1 MIESKGT
8 LMAQRL
14 LFGLAGL
21 ILLFPSLAMALG
33 LGPIE
38 VRSALNEPLD
48 ARIPLRADAEELD
61 SLRAELASDDA
72 FSAAG
77 LERPFALSGMVFET
91 VTSGSG
97 APYLAV
103 STEDPVREPFIAFLA
118 DIRWS
123 GGRLRREYT
132 LFLDPPVYS
141 ERRDA
146 PRDAPATEQASP
158 RDATPSRPPT
168 AEPRRSAPGTY
179 QVRQGQT
186 AWQVASAV
194 RESGFSVHQT
204 MMALLRANPEA
215 FRDGNVNNLR
225 AGVTLQVPDR
235 DELGALSEAEARR
248 QFVQQTEAWE
258 SGRQPAP
265 QEPPVVAEE
274 AVRDDDAESAVDD
287 EPEVAAAD
295 DDADA
300 TADEDDEDVAAG
312 EDDDEEDVAAV
323 DDDDDAE
330 VAAAEADAD
339 DELTDGRLQLRGAAD
354 LAGDDAT
361 QALLE
366 DDLEATQDNVRLLQ
380 DQLVAMRDSE
390 AALRSENEELRQM
403 TDEMRA
409 RLDALERA
417 VNLPADPGVAAD
429 RPDEPGDAER
439 DGATGDDAE
448 VAADSLERPRE
459 DEDDVVA
466 AAEEPAAPAGA
477 EAGPEPVDPVAQ
489 PEQTSIEAMLA
500 DPRLQYIGG
509 AALLLLLLLILLV
522 VRRRR
527 QQAELEEAEYREIHS
542 PLPASAVVGAAAGK
556 GADAFAADEALVTRS
571 PLEAADAALADGNHG
586 TAREVI
592 NRGLILEPDNVQLR
606 LRLLRLHE
614 HGGDLA
620 AFEAEA
626 ETLKRQVADRADPVW
641 QEAVTLAASIG
652 SAHPM
657 FRAAAPAAS
666 APEESPLVEEAAA
679 QPEPEPEADEVA
691 KPMQPDTGS
700 VDDELVGDLDFDLD
714 EEPDRPLDD
723 GVPGAEDRVPLED
736 EPPAAVP
743 ASVEPETADDAETPD
758 NDDLTLDFEL
768 DMETDTPAADADEAV
783 STGDDPDD
791 DFGLDFAVHDDDDGD
806 ADASDD
812 VLPLDDASD
821 ADAGDPTAD
830 ADEGLLSESDTKLD
844 LAQAYIDMGDSEG
857 AKALL
862 EEVMDE
868 GSDAQ
873 KARAQTLLEQT
884 SGES

>member
-1 MIESKGT
+1 
-8 LMAQRL
+8 MAQRL

-21 ILLFPSLAMALG
+21 ILLFPSLATALS

-61 SLRAELASDDA
+61 SLRAELASEDA
-72 FSAAG
+72 FNDAG

-158 RDATPSRPPT
+158 RDETPPRPPT

-287 EPEVAAAD
+287 EPEVAAVD

-300 TADEDDEDVAAG
+300 TADEDDEDVAAVDD
-312 EDDDEEDVAAV
+312 EDDDDEDVAAV
-323 DDDDDAE
+323 DDEDDAE

-339 DELTDGRLQLRGAAD
+339 EEVTDGRLQLRGAAD

-366 DDLEATQDNVRLLQ
+366 DDLEATPDNVRLLQ

-439 DGATGDDAE
+439 DVATGDETE
-448 VAADSLERPRE
+448 VAAEGMERPRE
-459 DEDDVVA
+459 DEDDAVA

-477 EAGPEPVDPVAQ
+477 EAGPEPVDPLAQ

-509 AALLLLLLLILLV
+509 AALLLLLLLVLLV

-614 HGGDLA
+614 HAGDLA

-626 ETLKRQVADRADPVW
+626 ETLERQVTDRADPVW

-652 SAHPM
+652 STHPM
-657 FRAAAPAAS
+657 FRAAAPAAA
-666 APEESPLVEEAAA
+666 APEETPPVEEAAA
-679 QPEPEPEADEVA
+679 APEPEADEVA
-691 KPMQPDTGS
+691 KPLQPDTGS
-700 VDDELVGDLDFDLD
+700 VDDELAGDLDFDLD

-723 GVPGAEDRVPLED
+723 GVPGAEDRIPPED
-736 EPPAAVP
+736 EPLAAVP
-743 ASVEPETADDAETPD
+743 SPAGPEKADDAETPD
-758 NDDLTLDFEL
+758 DDLTLDFEL
-768 DMETDTPAADADEAV
+768 DMETDTPAADADGAV

-791 DFGLDFAVHDDDDGD
+791 DFGLDFAVHDDDDTD

-821 ADAGDPTAD
+821 ADAGDPTAE